1 MKSLVLAGKT
11 VCAAGFTSLLM
22 AIMPVN
28 AADMPVPAYKAP
40 PVVVEPSSG
49 WTYQATAYGWATAI
63 NGETGVR
70 NLPPVDVDVSAWDAL
85 KHLDGALMG
94 SFLAKNDK
102 WLILTDLI
110 YANLS
115 AGGTFGR
122 NDTGVDVSLTQ
133 IIASG
138 LIGYR
143 LPLGLPENVEL
154 SATVG
159 FRYQHLKADVD
170 ISPTLFPVEIS
181 REGTKQWIDPTV
193 GFSLHYD
200 INEKWYLNVIADVGG
215 FGVSSKLTAQGF
227 AALGYMWTPSISSA
241 IGYRAIYT
249 DYENDGFVYDLTQHG
264 AFMSLAYHF

>member
-11 VCAAGFTSLLM
+11 VFAASITSLLV
-22 AIMPVN
+22 AIVPVN

-85 KHLDGALMG
+85 THLDGALMG

-115 AGGTFGR
+115 DR
-122 NDTGVDVSLTQ
+122 
-133 IIASG
+133 
-138 LIGYR
+138 R
-143 LPLGLPENVEL
+143 
-154 SATVG
+154 
-159 FRYQHLKADVD
+159 HLR
-170 ISPTLFPVEIS
+170 P
-181 REGTKQWIDPTV
+181 Q
-193 GFSLHYD
+193 
-200 INEKWYLNVIADVGG
+200 
-215 FGVSSKLTAQGF
+215 
-227 AALGYMWTPSISSA
+227 
-241 IGYRAIYT
+241 
-249 DYENDGFVYDLTQHG
+249 
-264 AFMSLAYHF
+264 